1 MVNYDE
7 GKIYK
12 IVCNKTGLIYIG
24 STTKH
29 YLSDRLGNHRA
40 HYKIYLKTQ
49 TKYMSSA
56 KILENDDYNI
66 ILLESYP
73 CKSKDELLARERHYI
88 ELLEC
93 VNKNIPS
100 RTKKEWYEDNKIKI
114 LDERKKYYEDNKIKI
129 LDEFKK
135 YREINR
141 DSINNQK
148 QEYYLK
154 NKERIN
160 EQNNIKIKC
169 SHCDKC
175 ISKNNL
181 NRHIKKKHQILNI

>member
-1 MVNYDE
+1 MVNYE
-7 GKIYK
+7 KGKIYK

-29 YLSDRLGNHRA
+29 YLSDRLGSHRA
-40 HYKIYLKTQ
+40 NYKLYLKTK
-49 TKYMSSA
+49 TKYITSA

-93 VNKNIPS
+93 VNIRIEGRS
-100 RTKKEWYEDNKIKI
+100 KKEWYEQTKPKRLEVIKT
-114 LDERKKYYEDNKIKI
+114 YYENHKEDI
-129 LDEFKK
+129 DEYKK
-135 YREINR
+135 
-141 DSINNQK
+141 
-148 QEYYLK
+148 EYYLK
-154 NKERIN
+154 NKDSIN
-160 EQNNIKIKC
+160 EQNKIKVKC

-181 NRHIKKKHQILNI
+181 NRHIKIKHQILNI